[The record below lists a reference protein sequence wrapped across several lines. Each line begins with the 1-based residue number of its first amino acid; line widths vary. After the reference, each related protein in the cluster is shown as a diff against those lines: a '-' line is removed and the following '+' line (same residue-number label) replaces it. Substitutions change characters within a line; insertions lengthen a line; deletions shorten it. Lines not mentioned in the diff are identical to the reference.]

1 MPRRPFCRPF
11 RGESSLSIRIYA
23 LSKQLNVDS
32 KEILDAIRQLGIEG
46 KGSSLATLTD
56 EEVDQV
62 KDRILSQKHSTSSQ
76 PGGTVFQRP
85 VITAAEKRVLNLDA
99 PVKPVLP
106 VKTEVFVKPP
116 EPVEPPVEQ
125 KIEAAES
132 VVPSEIVPPEPISEP
147 DVAPRHKPL
156 PVPIQPVVLPKTV
169 LPPPIGRVE
178 LPVKGKK
185 HGKEKQGREGKNR
198 FKQHPQTDGQSK
210 AHPSLPQKP
219 AAPLTTG
226 YAQQGHATNVRTNPD
241 YRGPMQK
248 ITEKI
253 PNLDNYRHRPEGER
267 PTGHKTGPTIHIAP
281 LPQGATQSRPAKSR
295 EPIAQKPDMKL
306 PPELLRGKGNV
317 AKSIEEHIRKHEE
330 RLRKK
335 EEERKEREGGK
346 KPAGKGKEDTEK
358 KVRTKGNVEFG
369 SGGGLYEP
377 GKKKRRSGA
386 TVRRTADDDDGVMIP
401 RQLKRQ
407 KVHGKAV
414 NTAAPRKGDIVIQLP
429 CTLRQFAEQTGLSVA
444 MVIRKLLEMGVPMTL
459 NSQLDRESSELLAEA
474 FDIKVSV
481 REQVTLEDRLVTALF
496 EGEEPP
502 ESLRPRPP
510 VVTVLGHV
518 DHGKT
523 TLLDYI
529 LHLNVVSGEKGG
541 ITQHIRAYRVAMP
554 NGEDITFVDTP
565 GHEAF
570 TEMRARGANCT
581 DIVILVVAAD
591 DGVMPQTEEAI
602 SHAKAAG
609 VPIVVAL
616 NKMDLPG
623 VNPDRV
629 IQELAQHDLL
639 PSEWGGDTEVIRCS
653 GLTGMGVDKLL
664 ETIQVIAELNDLKA
678 NPDRPAIGVALE
690 AELQAGQGVVCK
702 MLVQR
707 GTLRTGDV
715 ILCGSAYGRVK
726 AMYDT
731 LDPKKQIEE
740 AMPSTPVQLVGL
752 DVAPKAGS
760 KFCVL
765 DDVSDARSIAEQ
777 RLAEERSDELADV
790 QAHVT
795 LETLFQRMT
804 HAQTVQTLNIIIRAD
819 VRGSIEAIRKELGK
833 LKHPEVQIKILQ
845 ATVGGITEADVQLAD
860 ASDAIIVG
868 FSVVPDENARIMAER
883 KKVQIRRYDIIYNL
897 TDDIKKALEGMLKP
911 IEQVK
916 ELGRAMVQQVFSIS
930 RLGTIAGCRVIAGI
944 IERDCRIRVIREN
957 RIIGE
962 YPLDSLKRI
971 KDDVKEVRDGY
982 ECGIKLKGFNDLK
995 EGDILEAYKIESI
1008 ARTF

>member
-1 MPRRPFCRPF
+1 
-11 RGESSLSIRIYA
+11 LTIRIYA

-32 KEILDAIRQLGIEG
+32 KEILDAIKQLGIEG
-46 KGSSLATLTD
+46 KGSSLAGLTE

-62 KDRILSQKHSTSSQ
+62 KNKLGAQKLSKMPQ
-76 PGGTVFQRP
+76 PGSAAFQRP
-85 VITAAEKRVLNLDA
+85 VVSTDRKVINLDA
-99 PVKPVLP
+99 HARSASLP
-106 VKTEVFVKPP
+106 QKTEPTKTETVQTVQEEPPP
-116 EPVEPPVEQ
+116 EPVESHVTGEDVEEKQ
-125 KIEAAES
+125 PEPT
-132 VVPSEIVPPEPISEP
+132 VPDEIPPPEHVSE
-147 DVAPRHKPL
+147 VAVLPKHKPL
-156 PVPIQPVVLPKTV
+156 PTPIQPVILPKPI

-178 LPVKGKK
+178 LPTKSSKK
-185 HGKEKQGREGKNR
+185 HGRDKPK
-198 FKQHPQTDGQSK
+198 HGQSGDQPK
-210 AHPSLPQKP
+210 AHPIPKP
-219 AAPLTTG
+219 ATPLTTG
-226 YAQQGHATNVRTNPD
+226 FAQQGHATNVRMNPD
-241 YRGPMQK
+241 YRGPMRK

-253 PNLDNYRHRPEGER
+253 PNLDDYRQQSDGDRGGHR
-267 PTGHKTGPTIHIAP
+267 TGGPTIHVAP
-281 LPQGATQSRPAKSR
+281 LPSGASHPRPMRSR
-295 EPIAQKPDMKL
+295 EPAAQKPDMKL
-306 PPELLRGKGNV
+306 PPELLRKKGNV
-317 AKSIEEHIRKHEE
+317 AQSIEEHIRKHEE

-335 EEERKEREGGK
+335 EDERKEREGGK
-346 KPAGKGKEDTEK
+346 KTVRTDGKGLARGTDGRTNTRSSTTFGTGTPFGTADK
-358 KVRTKGNVEFG
+358 KR
-369 SGGGLYEP
+369 
-377 GKKKRRSGA
+377 RRSGA
-386 TVRRTADDDDGVMIP
+386 TMRRAGDDDDGGVMIP

-407 KVHGKAV
+407 RVHGRSV

-429 CTLRQFAEQTGLSVA
+429 CTVKQFAEYTGLSIA
-444 MVIRKLLEMGVPMTL
+444 IVIRKLLEIGFPMTL
-459 NSQLDRESSELLAEA
+459 NSQLEVESAELLAEA
-474 FDIKVSV
+474 FGVSVSV
-481 REQVTLEDRLVTALF
+481 REQVTMEDRLVTALF
-496 EGEEPP
+496 EGEESP
-502 ESLRPRPP
+502 ELLRPRPP
-510 VVTVLGHV
+510 IVTVLGHV

-541 ITQHIRAYRVAMP
+541 ITQHIRAYRVKME
-554 NGEDITFVDTP
+554 NGEDIAFLDTP

-629 IQELAQHDLL
+629 IQEIAQHDLL
-639 PSEWGGDTEVIRCS
+639 PSEWGGDTEIIRCS

-664 ETIQVIAELNDLKA
+664 ETIQVIAELNELKA

-715 ILCGSAYGRVK
+715 VLCGSSYGRVK

-731 LDPKKQIEE
+731 LDMKKQVEE
-740 AMPSTPVQLVGL
+740 ATPSTPVQLVGL

-765 DDVSDARSIAEQ
+765 DDISDARMIAEQ
-777 RLAEERSDELADV
+777 RLAEERQSELADV
-790 QAHVT
+790 QSHVT

-804 HAQTVQTLNIIIRAD
+804 HTQTVQTLNIIIRAD

-833 LKHPEVQIKILQ
+833 LKHPEVKIKILQ
-845 ATVGGITEADVQLAD
+845 AMVGGITEADVQLAD

-868 FSVVPDENARIMAER
+868 FNVVPDENARVMADR
-883 KKVQIRRYDIIYNL
+883 KKIQIRRYDIIYNL

-911 IEQVK
+911 LEQVK
-916 ELGRAMVQQVFSIS
+916 ELGRAMVQQVITIG
-930 RLGTIAGCRVIAGI
+930 RIGAIAGCRVIAGT
-944 IERDCRIRVIREN
+944 IERESRARVIRDS

-962 YPLDSLKRI
+962 YPLDSLKRF

>member
-1 MPRRPFCRPF
+1 M
-11 RGESSLSIRIYA
+11 SIRIYA

-32 KEILDAIRQLGIEG
+32 KEILDAVKQLGIEG
-46 KGSSLATLTD
+46 KGSSLAGLTE
-56 EEVDQV
+56 EEVEQV
-62 KDRILSQKHSTSSQ
+62 KKRLNTQKAFQITQQSTA
-76 PGGTVFQRP
+76 GFQRP
-85 VITAAEKRVLNLDA
+85 VILSDKKVINLDA
-99 PVKPVLP
+99 PVKPAVPTVTASP
-106 VKTEVFVKPP
+106 VTVPSVSAEIPVAPPKPTETISEQPPLEQETEETKPVVS
-116 EPVEPPVEQ
+116 EE
-125 KIEAAES
+125 
-132 VVPSEIVPPEPISEP
+132 VVPPAPVSEP
-147 DVAPRHKPL
+147 APL
-156 PVPIQPVVLPKTV
+156 PKNKSLPAPIQPVVLPKTV
-169 LPPPIGRVE
+169 LPPPIGRIE
-178 LPVKGKK
+178 LPTKGTKK
-185 HGKEKQGREGKNR
+185 YGKDKS
-198 FKQHPQTDGQSK
+198 KQHGQSGGQSK
-210 AHPSLPQKP
+210 SSSPLPKKP
-219 AAPLTTG
+219 ATPLTTG
-226 YAQQGHATNVRTNPD
+226 YSQQGHAENVRTNPD
-241 YRGPMQK
+241 YRGPMRK

-253 PNLDNYRHRPEGER
+253 PNLEDYRQGYHGDRPGGNR
-267 PTGHKTGPTIHIAP
+267 HSGPVVHVAP
-281 LPQGATQSRPAKSR
+281 LPQGASQPRVVKSR
-295 EPIAQKPDMKL
+295 EPVAQKPDMKL
-306 PPELLRGKGNV
+306 PTKLLRGKGNV
-317 AKSIEEHIRKHEE
+317 AQSIEEHIRKHEE
-330 RLRKK
+330 RIRKK
-335 EEERKEREGGK
+335 EEERKEREGDK
-346 KPAGKGKEDTEK
+346 KSTKTGSKGIKDTEGRT
-358 KVRTKGNVEFG
+358 RTKGTTEFGG
-369 SGGGLYEP
+369 SGGLFAP
-377 GKKKRRSGA
+377 DKKKRRTGA
-386 TVRRTADDDDGVMIP
+386 TFRRSGDDDDGGVFVP

-407 KVHGKAV
+407 KVHGRSV

-429 CTLRQFAEQTGLSVA
+429 CTVKQFAEHTGLSIA
-444 MVIRKLLEMGVPMTL
+444 IIIRKLLEMGVPVTL
-459 NSQLDRESSELLAEA
+459 NSQLNVESSELLAEA
-474 FDIKVSV
+474 FNIRASV

-502 ESLRPRPP
+502 GLLRSRPP

-541 ITQHIRAYRVAMP
+541 ITQHIRAYRVKMP
-554 NGEDITFVDTP
+554 NGEDITFLDTP

-623 VNPDRV
+623 VNTDR
-629 IQELAQHDLL
+629 ILPELAQHGLS

-664 ETIQVIAELNDLKA
+664 ETIQVIAELNELKA

-690 AELQAGQGVVCK
+690 AEMQTGQGVVCK

-715 ILCGSAYGRVK
+715 VLCGSSYGRVK

-731 LDPKKQIEE
+731 LDIKKQVEE

-765 DDVSDARSIAEQ
+765 DDISDARVIAER
-777 RLAEERSDELADV
+777 RLEEERTSELADV
-790 QAHVT
+790 QSRVT
-795 LETLFQRMT
+795 LETLFQRMS

-819 VRGSIEAIRKELGK
+819 VRGSIEAIRKELSK
-833 LKHPEVQIKILQ
+833 LVHPEVKIKILQ
-845 ATVGGITEADVQLAD
+845 AMVGGITEADVQLAD

-868 FSVVPDENARIMAER
+868 FSVVPDENARTMAER
-883 KKVQIRRYDIIYNL
+883 KKIQIRRYDIIYNL

-911 IEQVK
+911 LEQIK

-930 RLGTIAGCRVIAGI
+930 RLGSIAGCRVIAGI

-962 YPLDSLKRI
+962 YPLDSLKRV

-995 EGDILEAYKIESI
+995 ESDILEAYKIESI

>member
-1 MPRRPFCRPF
+1 
-11 RGESSLSIRIYA
+11 
-23 LSKQLNVDS
+23 
-32 KEILDAIRQLGIEG
+32 
-46 KGSSLATLTD
+46 
-56 EEVDQV
+56 
-62 KDRILSQKHSTSSQ
+62 
-76 PGGTVFQRP
+76 
-85 VITAAEKRVLNLDA
+85 
-99 PVKPVLP
+99 LP
-106 VKTEVFVKPP
+106 T
-116 EPVEPPVEQ
+116 
-125 KIEAAES
+125 
-132 VVPSEIVPPEPISEP
+132 
-147 DVAPRHKPL
+147 
-156 PVPIQPVVLPKTV
+156 PIQPVILPKTI

-178 LPVKGKK
+178 LPAKGSSKRY
-185 HGKEKQGREGKNR
+185 GKDKPKQ
-198 FKQHPQTDGQSK
+198 PGQPGGQQK
-210 AHPSLPQKP
+210 TALPAHP
-219 AAPLTTG
+219 ATPLTTG
-226 YAQQGHATNVRTNPD
+226 FAQQGHAANVRMDPN
-241 YRGPMQK
+241 YRGPMRK

-253 PNLDNYRHRPEGER
+253 PNLDDYRRKTDGDR
-267 PTGHKTGPTIHIAP
+267 GGHKPSGPTIHVAP
-281 LPQGATQSRPAKSR
+281 LPQGATQQKPVKSR
-295 EPIAQKPDMKL
+295 EPAAQKPDMKL

-335 EEERKEREGGK
+335 DEERKEREGTK
-346 KPAGKGKEDTEK
+346 KPVGIKSKESPDK
-358 KVRTKGNVEFG
+358 RIRTKSPTEF
-369 SGGGLYEP
+369 GGGLYAP
-377 GKKKRRSGA
+377 DKKKRRSGS
-386 TVRRTADDDDGVMIP
+386 TVRRSADDDDGGVMIP

-407 KVHGKAV
+407 KVHGKSV

-429 CTLRQFAEQTGLSVA
+429 CTVKQFAEQTGLSVA
-444 MVIRKLLEMGVPMTL
+444 IVIRKLLEIGFPMTL
-459 NSQLDRESSELLAEA
+459 NSQLDVESSELIAEA
-474 FDIKVSV
+474 FGIHVAV

-496 EGEEPP
+496 EEEDPP

-541 ITQHIRAYRVAMP
+541 ITQHIRAYRVKMD
-554 NGEDITFVDTP
+554 NGEDIAFVDTP

-623 VNPDRV
+623 MNVDRV
-629 IQELAQHDLL
+629 IQEIAQHDLL
-639 PSEWGGDTEVIRCS
+639 PSEWGGDTEIIRCS

-664 ETIQVIAELNDLKA
+664 ETIQVIAELNSLKA

-702 MLVQR
+702 VLVQN

-715 ILCGSAYGRVK
+715 MLCGSAYGRVK

-731 LDPKKQIEE
+731 LDAKKQIEE
-740 AMPSTPVQLVGL
+740 ATPSTPVQLVGL

-765 DDVSDARSIAEQ
+765 EDISDARIIAER
-777 RLAEERSDELADV
+777 RLEEERNLELADG
-790 QAHVT
+790 QSHVT
-795 LETLFQRMT
+795 LENLFQRIS

-819 VRGSIEAIRKELGK
+819 VRGSIEAIRKELSK

-845 ATVGGITEADVQLAD
+845 AMVGGITEADVQLAD

-868 FSVVPDENARIMAER
+868 FNVVPDENARVMADR
-883 KKVQIRRYDIIYNL
+883 KKIQVRRYDIIYNL

-916 ELGRAMVQQVFSIS
+916 ELGRAMVQQVFIVS
-930 RLGTIAGCRVIAGI
+930 RLGAIAGCRVIAGI
-944 IERDCRIRVIREN
+944 IERDCRIRVIRDN

-982 ECGIKLKGFNDLK
+982 ECGMKLKGFNDLK
-995 EGDILEAYKIESI
+995 EGDVLEAYKIESI

>member
-1 MPRRPFCRPF
+1 M
-11 RGESSLSIRIYA
+11 SIRIYA

-32 KEILDAIRQLGIEG
+32 KEILDALRQLGIEG

-56 EEVDQV
+56 EEVCQV
-62 KDRILSQKHSTSSQ
+62 TDRIKFQRHSASPLQS
-76 PGGTVFQRP
+76 GGAVFQRP
-85 VITAAEKRVLNLDA
+85 VVTDKKVLNLDA
-99 PVKPVLP
+99 PVRPAPPMKP
-106 VKTEVFVKPP
+106 EVVVKPP
-116 EPVEPPVEQ
+116 EPTVEPDID
-125 KIEAAES
+125 KTDLG
-132 VVPSEIVPPEPISEP
+132 VPQEITPPESNDETDFPP
-147 DVAPRHKPL
+147 KQKPL
-156 PVPIQPVVLPKTV
+156 PTPIQPVILPKTV
-169 LPPPIGRVE
+169 LPPPIGRIE
-178 LPVKGKK
+178 LPAKGKK
-185 HGKEKQGREGKNR
+185 HGREGRGR
-198 FKQHPQTDGQSK
+198 FKQHSQSDGQSK
-210 AHPSLPQKP
+210 PQTPLPQKP

-226 YAQQGHATNVRTNPD
+226 YAQQGHAANVRMDPN
-241 YRGPMQK
+241 YRGPMRK

-253 PNLDNYRHRPEGER
+253 PNLDDYRQRPEGER
-267 PTGHKTGPTIHIAP
+267 SAGHRTAGPAIHIAP
-281 LPQGATQSRPAKSR
+281 LPQGATHPKPVKSR
-295 EPIAQKPDMKL
+295 EPAAQKPDMKL

-317 AKSIEEHIRKHEE
+317 AQSIEEHIRKHEE

-346 KPAGKGKEDTEK
+346 KTVKTAGKGVKDSDQK
-358 KVRTKGNVEFG
+358 IRTKGNVEFG
-369 SGGGLYEP
+369 ALFEP
-377 GKKKRRSGA
+377 ERKKRRGGA
-386 TVRRTADDDDGVMIP
+386 TVRRSSADDDDGGVFMP

-407 KVHGKAV
+407 KIHGKSV

-429 CTLRQFAEQTGLSVA
+429 CTVKQFAEHTGLSLA
-444 MVIRKLLEMGVPMTL
+444 IVIRKLLEIGFPMTL
-459 NSQLDRESSELLAEA
+459 NSQLDIESSELLAEA

-481 REQVTLEDRLVTALF
+481 REQVSLEDRLVTTLF
-496 EGEEPP
+496 ESEDPS
-502 ESLRPRPP
+502 ESLLPRPP

-541 ITQHIRAYRVAMP
+541 ITQHIRAYRVKME
-554 NGEDITFVDTP
+554 NGEDIAFVDTP

-629 IQELAQHDLL
+629 IQELAHHDLL

-653 GLTGMGVDKLL
+653 GLTGLGVDKLL
-664 ETIQVIAELNDLKA
+664 ETIQAIAELNELKT
-678 NPDRPAIGVALE
+678 NPDRPAVGVALE

-702 MLVQR
+702 VLVQK

-731 LDPKKQIEE
+731 LDLKKQIEE
-740 AMPSTPVQLVGL
+740 ATPSTPVQLVGL

-765 DDVSDARSIAEQ
+765 DDISDARIIAEQ
-777 RLAEERSDELADV
+777 RLEEERSAELADV

-795 LETLFQRMT
+795 LETLFQRMS

-833 LKHPEVQIKILQ
+833 LTHPEVKIKVLQ
-845 ATVGGITEADVQLAD
+845 AMVGGITEADVQLAD

-883 KKVQIRRYDIIYNL
+883 KKVQVRRYDIIYNL

-911 IEQVK
+911 IEQIK

-930 RLGTIAGCRVIAGI
+930 RLGSIAGCRVIAGI
-944 IERDCRIRVIREN
+944 IERDCRIRIVREN